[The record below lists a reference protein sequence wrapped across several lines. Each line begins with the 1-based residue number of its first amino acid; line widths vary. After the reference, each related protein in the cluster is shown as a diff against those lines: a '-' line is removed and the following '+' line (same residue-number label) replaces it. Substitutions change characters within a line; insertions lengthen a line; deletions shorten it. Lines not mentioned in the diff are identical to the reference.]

1 MALHLHPAVSRLSRI
16 AARLAATVLVLA
28 VLAGPTAFAC
38 AVCFGAADSSLLNAA
53 RAGVLVMVGIT
64 LLVLGGFARWFL
76 MLRRL
81 DAADAA
87 GRVPLEG
94 EQR

>member
-1 MALHLHPAVSRLSRI
+1 MRAV
-16 AARLAATVLVLA
+16 RLAATVLVLV
-28 VLAGPTAFAC
+28 VLAGPAAFAC
-38 AVCFGAADSSLLNAA
+38 AVCFGAADSSLLSAA

-76 MLRRL
+76 LLRRL
-81 DAADAA
+81 EGADAA
-87 GRVPLEG
+87 GRAPLEG